1 LTGLVDLAEHSCVCV
16 SLPEL
21 RVNDALVSLTFL
33 EALMK
38 KVLMKS
44 CLVAVLV
51 VCFTAAA
58 WGDKKFEI
66 EFKKLYYKPDSDDPK
81 EKAFVAAVDKVST
94 KIEGEEGVIK
104 NACNVCHV
112 KGKAKKMR
120 NEYGQKL
127 SELLDVKTDKTN
139 MEKIKASI
147 TKVGEMKSPKGP
159 TYAELIKAG
168 RLPAD

>member
-1 LTGLVDLAEHSCVCV
+1 VGLCFAIPTACERRACFVD
-16 SLPEL
+16 
-21 RVNDALVSLTFL
+21 FL

-44 CLVAVLV
+44 CLVAVLLA
-51 VCFTAAA
+51 CFSAAA

-66 EFKKLYYKPDSDDPK
+66 EFKKLYYHPESDDPK

-147 TKVGEMKSPKGP
+147 VKVSEMKSKKGP
-159 TYAELIKAG
+159 TYAELIKEG
-168 RLPAD
+168 RLPVE